1 MKTANSV
8 NLKWLKIF
16 HLFAAILWIGCGIAM
31 NLLRVTIT
39 PTTPEGMFTLSLA
52 IKILDDLLIFG
63 GVIGIILTAI
73 VYGAWTKWGFFKQ
86 HWLTVKWILT
96 IVMVLIGWIIMG
108 PAVKGNVHE
117 IDWYMVNQDVYNRN
131 LAASAI
137 WGPIQL
143 LLLAVVV
150 IISVFK
156 PWKTKGKQ
164 A

>member
-1 MKTANSV
+1 MVENISFVCRNPLDWLRNSDE
-8 NLKWLKIF
+8 LAQG
-16 HLFAAILWIGCGIAM
+16 HDYAYY
-31 NLLRVTIT
+31 
-39 PTTPEGMFTLSLA
+39 PEGMFTLSLA

-131 LAASAI
+131 LAVSAI

>member
-96 IVMVLIGWIIMG
+96 IVMVLIG
-108 PAVKGNVHE
+108 
-117 IDWYMVNQDVYNRN
+117 
-131 LAASAI
+131 
-137 WGPIQL
+137 
-143 LLLAVVV
+143 
-150 IISVFK
+150 
-156 PWKTKGKQ
+156 
-164 A
+164 

>member
-1 MKTANSV
+1 MKTLNSIGQ
-8 NLKWLKIF
+8 KWLKTF
-16 HLFAAILWIGCGIAM
+16 HLFAAILWIGCGVAM
-31 NLLRVTIT
+31 NLLRLIII

-63 GVIGIILTAI
+63 GVIGIFLTAI
-73 VYGAWTKWGFFKQ
+73 IYGAWTKWGFFKQ
-86 HWLTVKWILT
+86 NWLTVKWILT

-108 PAVKGNVHE
+108 PAVKGNVQE
-117 IDWYMVNQDVYNRN
+117 LDWYIANQAAYEGN
-131 LAASAI
+131 LAVSAL

-156 PWKTKGKQ
+156 PWKEKCKHE
-164 A
+164 